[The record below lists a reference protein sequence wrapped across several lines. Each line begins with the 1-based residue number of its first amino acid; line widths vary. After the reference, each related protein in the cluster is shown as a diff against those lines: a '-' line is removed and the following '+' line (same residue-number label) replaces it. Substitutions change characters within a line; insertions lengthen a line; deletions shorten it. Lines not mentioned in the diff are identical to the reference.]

1 MRVFMRLALRRAL
14 VLPVMLLGV
23 SLLVFVILQFSPND
37 PAYNALGVGASEEAR
52 AAYAAEHGLD
62 QPLPVRYIDFLG
74 DLLQGDLG
82 MTAPPATPVVDRIA
96 DAFPLTLE
104 LTMTGMGGAVIFA
117 LFMGLTGAL
126 WRDRWPD
133 QVTRIVSIACVALP
147 PFWLAILL
155 IQQFSL
161 GLGLLPTGGYTAPVD
176 SFSGW
181 VMTMTLPTIA
191 VAIPIGA
198 QLSRLVRT
206 SMVEELDRD
215 YVRTAIGNGLPRWLV
230 LRSALR
236 NALITPLTVLGWRFG
251 YALGGA
257 VVIETIFDLPGMGQL
272 LLTGVTN
279 ADVALVQGA
288 VLTVAVSLLV
298 VNLVIDLLY
307 VVVNPRIR
315 EV

>member
-1 MRVFMRLALRRAL
+1 MRVFVRLALRRAL

-23 SLLVFVILQFSPND
+23 SLLVFVVLQFSPND
-37 PAYNALGVGASEEAR
+37 PAYNALGIGASEEAR

-62 QPLPVRYIDFLG
+62 QPLPVRYIMFLAQ
-74 DLLQGDLG
+74 LLQGDLG
-82 MTAPPATPVVDRIA
+82 MTAPPAVPVADRIV
-96 DAFPLTLE
+96 DVFPLTLQ
-104 LTMTGMGGAVIFA
+104 LTFLGMGGAIVFA
-117 LFMGLTGAL
+117 LVMGLIGAL

-133 QVTRIVSIACVALP
+133 QVTRIISIACVALP

-161 GLGLLPTGGYTAPVD
+161 GLGLMPSGGYVPPEESVGEWLA
-176 SFSGW
+176 S
-181 VMTMTLPTIA
+181 MTLPAIS

-206 SMVEELDRD
+206 SMVEELDKD
-215 YVRTAIGNGLPRWLV
+215 YVRTATGNGLPRWLV
-230 LRSALR
+230 LRGALR

-288 VLTVAVSLLV
+288 VLTVSVALLV

>member
-1 MRVFMRLALRRAL
+1 MRVFVSLALRRVL

-23 SLLVFVILQFSPND
+23 SLLVFVVLQFSPSD

-62 QPLPVRYIDFLG
+62 QPLPVRYVQFVG
-74 DLLQGDLG
+74 QLLQGDLG
-82 MTAPPATPVVDRIA
+82 MTAPPASPVIDRVVE
-96 DAFPLTLE
+96 AFPLTLQ
-104 LTMTGMGGAVIFA
+104 LTLLGMGGAIVFA
-117 LFMGLTGAL
+117 LVMGLAGAL

-133 QVTRIVSIACVALP
+133 HVTRVLSITFLALP

-155 IQQFSL
+155 IQQVSL
-161 GLGLLPTGGYTAPVD
+161 GLGLLPTGGYVPPEE
-176 SFSGW
+176 SFGGW
-181 VMTMTLPTIA
+181 LATMTLPAIA
-191 VAIPIGA
+191 VAVPVGA

-215 YVRTAIGNGLPRWLV
+215 YVRTATGNGLPRWLV
-230 LRSALR
+230 LRGALR
-236 NALITPLTVLGWRFG
+236 NALITPMTVLGWRFG

-257 VVIETIFDLPGMGQL
+257 VVIETIFGLPGMGQL
-272 LLTGVTN
+272 LLTGVTT

>member
-1 MRVFMRLALRRAL
+1 MRVFVSLALRRAL

-23 SLLVFVILQFSPND
+23 SLLVFVVLQFSPND

-52 AAYAAEHGLD
+52 AAYAEEHGLD
-62 QPLPVRYIDFLG
+62 QPLPIRYVQFLG
-74 DLLQGDLG
+74 QVLQGDLG

-96 DAFPLTLE
+96 EAFPLTLQ
-104 LTMTGMGGAVIFA
+104 LTLLGMALAIVFA
-117 LFMGLTGAL
+117 LATGVVGAL

-133 QVTRIVSIACVALP
+133 QITRILSIAFLALP

-161 GLGLLPTGGYTAPVD
+161 GLQAFPAGGYVPPAQ
-176 SFSGW
+176 SLGGW
-181 VMTMTLPTIA
+181 LASMTLPAISVA
-191 VAIPIGA
+191 VPVGA

-215 YVRTAIGNGLPRWLV
+215 YVRTATGNGLPRWLV
-230 LRSALR
+230 LRGALR
-236 NALITPLTVLGWRFG
+236 NALITPMTVLGWRFG
-251 YALGGA
+251 YAMGGA
-257 VVIETIFDLPGMGQL
+257 VVIETIFNLPGMGQL

-279 ADVALVQGA
+279 GDVALVQGA
-288 VLTVAVSLLV
+288 VLTVALSLLV